1 MKLLHH
7 LLKYLPIALL
17 LASLS
22 LLPAACSRIPL
33 CKYPGCKVRMV
44 HSHAGAS
51 YRGQPW
57 WRKNQNPRIG
67 QKYFGLKDTKVPPKN
82 PPWWM
87 IWAKRPKKKAQE
99 KDPDILEG
107 IKARDPKDRKKDKHE
122 VEDDNDL
129 EKD

>member
-1 MKLLHH
+1 
-7 LLKYLPIALL
+7 
-17 LASLS
+17 
-22 LLPAACSRIPL
+22 
-33 CKYPGCKVRMV
+33 
-44 HSHAGAS
+44 
-51 YRGQPW
+51 
-57 WRKNQNPRIG
+57 
-67 QKYFGLKDTKVPPKN
+67 
-82 PPWWM
+82 M